1 MKISRLGSTVLTGR
15 PTQVVL
21 ATTMMLL
28 VFCLVSISS
37 AAAKEPNLCKEISQD
52 LQKSCKAST
61 SSAYSLAKAKC
72 DNLPTSE
79 ERKTCDQQAKADKK
93 ARGEEC
99 KAQFDA
105 RQEVCNGLGQSPY
118 NPIINPA
125 DFVATI
131 DNPYFPLTPGTTYIY
146 EGITERGLEHVE
158 TTVTTDT
165 KVILGVTCN
174 VVRDTV
180 TVDGVLA
187 EDTFDWYA
195 QDKTG
200 NVCYFGENSLSYEG
214 GLIVSLA
221 GSWIA
226 GVDGAKPGI
235 IMEASPKVGDLYRQE
250 FSAGVAEDMAEVLS
264 LNESVTVPAGS
275 YTNCIKTKDLSPI
288 EPDAIKHKLYCPGVG
303 NVQIVDLE
311 TGNHTDLLAIIK

>member
-1 MKISRLGSTVLTGR
+1 MKIWRPGLTVLAGC

-21 ATTMMLL
+21 TASIMLL
-28 VFCLVSISS
+28 AFCLVSISS
-37 AAAKEPNLCKEISQD
+37 TEVKASNLCKETSQD
-52 LQKSCKAST
+52 LKKSCKHNT
-61 SSAYSLAKAKC
+61 ESAYSLAKAKC

-93 ARGEEC
+93 EGADLC

-105 RQEVCNGLGQSPY
+105 RQEVCKGLGQGPY
-118 NPIINPA
+118 NPVINPA

-146 EGITERGLEHVE
+146 EGITEKGLEHVE

-165 KVILGVTCN
+165 KVILGVTCT

-180 TVDGVLA
+180 TVDGVLE

-195 QDKTG
+195 QDKSG
-200 NVCYFGENSLSYEG
+200 NVWYFGENSLSYEG

-264 LNESVTVPAGS
+264 LNESVTVPAGT
-275 YTNCIKTKDLSPI
+275 YTNCIKTKDFSPI
-288 EPDAIKHKLYCPGVG
+288 EPDAIEHKLYCPGVG
-303 NVQIVDLE
+303 NVKIIDVE